1 MCNQKKRK
9 KRKKIRNLK
18 DLKLNGNTHNCSVL
32 INISGKQAFINSF
45 EAFWQ
50 WKLNAFSSGD
60 GNKVNKP
67 FNYALNTITK
77 ISYSTVQSL
86 AWPSL
91 SKFLVLNLFQISAF
105 QALGTFRK

>member
-50 WKLNAFSSGD
+50 
-60 GNKVNKP
+60 
-67 FNYALNTITK
+67 
-77 ISYSTVQSL
+77 
-86 AWPSL
+86 
-91 SKFLVLNLFQISAF
+91 
-105 QALGTFRK
+105 